1 MNYSPNP
8 PQLNNNDEI
17 DLKVLLKKIIDVLSK
32 GTKTIILSILL
43 GAILGLAYFFN
54 SKTTY
59 ESSMILSSEVLVLAN
74 VQALLDPFEPLIK
87 ERNISALAERLGV
100 DKETAAKIKSIAV
113 KSIFEKESDNKE
125 PVNYFEVTATV
136 TDNDILPQLQEGIV
150 NFLQNNEFVQKRV
163 ALKEDGL
170 KTLIDRIDKEIAQ
183 IDSVKTKIG
192 QSVPLSATSPNV
204 VLMEPSNLYEQ
215 ALKMAEKQQLY
226 KTQLALI
233 ESFQVVQGFTPYEKP
248 SSPSWIICLVTG
260 LAGGLIIGF
269 AILFFKEMD
278 RYVRS

>member
-1 MNYSPNP
+1 MNTNLSQSND
-8 PQLNNNDEI
+8 DEI
-17 DLKVLLKKIIDVLSK
+17 DLKDLLKKIINILSR
-32 GTKTIILSILL
+32 GTKTIILSVLL
-43 GAILGLAYFFN
+43 GAILGLSYFFN
-54 SKTTY
+54 SSITY
-59 ESSMILSSEVLVLAN
+59 KSSMVLSSEVLVLAN
-74 VQALLDPFEPLIK
+74 VKALLGPVELLIM
-87 ERNISALAERLGV
+87 EGNISVLAARLGV

-163 ALKEDGL
+163 TLKEEGL
-170 KTLIDRIDKEIAQ
+170 KTLIARINKEIAQ
-183 IDSVKTKIG
+183 IDSVKQKIG
-192 QSVPLSATSPNV
+192 QSVPLSATSSNV

-215 ALKMAEKQQLY
+215 ALKMVEKQQEY
-226 KTQLALI
+226 TAKLALI
-233 ESFQVVQGFTPYEKP
+233 DSFQVVQGFTPYAKP

-269 AILFFKEMD
+269 AILFFREMD

>member
-1 MNYSPNP
+1 MHSDSSPIHND
-8 PQLNNNDEI
+8 DEI
-17 DLKVLLKKIIDVLSK
+17 DLKDLLKKIADILTR
-32 GTKTIILSILL
+32 GTKTIILAVLL

-59 ESSMILSSEVLVLAN
+59 ESNMILSSEVLVLAN
-74 VQALLDPFEPLIK
+74 VKALLDPFEPLI
-87 ERNISALAERLGV
+87 EEGNLAVLAERLGV
-100 DKETAAKIKSIAV
+100 DEGIAAKIKEIEV
-113 KSIFEKESDNKE
+113 KSTFEKESDNKE
-125 PVNYFEVTATV
+125 LVNYFEVTATV

-163 ALKEDGL
+163 TLKEEGL
-170 KTLIDRIDKEIAQ
+170 KTLIARINKEIAQ
-183 IDSVKTKIG
+183 IDSVKQKIG
-192 QSVPLSATSPNV
+192 QSVPLSATSSNV

-215 ALKMAEKQQLY
+215 ALKMVEKQQEY
-226 KTQLALI
+226 TAKLALI
-233 ESFQVVQGFTPYEKP
+233 DSFQVVQGFTPYAKP

>member
-1 MNYSPNP
+1 
-8 PQLNNNDEI
+8 
-17 DLKVLLKKIIDVLSK
+17 
-32 GTKTIILSILL
+32 
-43 GAILGLAYFFN
+43 
-54 SKTTY
+54 
-59 ESSMILSSEVLVLAN
+59 
-74 VQALLDPFEPLIK
+74 EPLIK
-87 ERNISALAERLGV
+87 EGNISELADRLQV

-125 PVNYFEVTATV
+125 KMNYFEVTATV

-215 ALKMAEKQQLY
+215 AL
-226 KTQLALI
+226 
-233 ESFQVVQGFTPYEKP
+233 
-248 SSPSWIICLVTG
+248 
-260 LAGGLIIGF
+260 
-269 AILFFKEMD
+269 
-278 RYVRS
+278 

>member
-1 MNYSPNP
+1 MNSSQPY
-8 PQLNNNDEI
+8 NDEI
-17 DLKVLLKKIIDVLSK
+17 DLKDLLKKIIDVLSR

-59 ESSMILSSEVLVLAN
+59 ESNMILSSEVLVLAN
-74 VQALLDPFEPLIK
+74 VKALLDPFEPLI
-87 ERNISALAERLGV
+87 EEGNLAVLAERLGV
-100 DKETAAKIKSIAV
+100 DEGIAAKIKEIEV
-113 KSIFEKESDNKE
+113 KSTFEKESDNKE

-150 NFLQNNEFVQKRV
+150 NFLQSNEFVQKRV
-163 ALKEDGL
+163 ALKEEGL
-170 KTLIDRIDKEIAQ
+170 KTLIARINKEIAQ
-183 IDSVKTKIG
+183 IDSVKEKMG
-192 QSVPLSATSPNV
+192 QSVALSATSPNV

-215 ALKMAEKQQLY
+215 ALLMAEKQQEY

>member
-1 MNYSPNP
+1 MNDNP
-8 PQLNNNDEI
+8 ATFQHNDEI
-17 DLKVLLKKIIDVLSK
+17 DLKDLLKKIIGVLSR

-54 SKTTY
+54 SSITY
-59 ESSMILSSEVLVLAN
+59 KSNMILSSEVLVLAN
-74 VQALLDPFEPLIK
+74 VQGLLDPFNSLLEEGNFSLL
-87 ERNISALAERLGV
+87 SERLGIDEEMV
-100 DKETAAKIKSIAV
+100 AKIKEIEI
-113 KSIFEKESDNKE
+113 KSVFEKETDNKE
-125 PVNYFEVTATV
+125 PVNYFEVTVTV
-136 TDNDILPQLQEGIV
+136 TDNNILPQLQESIV
-150 NFLQNNEFVQKRV
+150 RFLQNNEFVQKRV

-183 IDSVKTKIG
+183 IDSVKEKIG

-215 ALKMAEKQQLY
+215 ALKMVEKQQQY
-226 KTQLALI
+226 KMQLALV
-233 ESFQVVQGFTPYEKP
+233 ESFQIVQGFTPYEKP

-260 LAGGLIIGF
+260 LGGGLIIGF
-269 AILFFKEMD
+269 AILFFREMD